1 MDFASLMSAQIAKA
15 KPTPT
20 PETPQE
26 VKPSKYIKRA
36 DVEAQRQAD
45 YAAEQKAIEDAR
57 IARLDKKR
65 KFEEDEAEKNRARE
79 EKRKRLAEE
88 SRRLREEEEE
98 REERIRRKRLGLPD
112 LPPKEKAI
120 ESGDA
125 TPAPENDIADEELV
139 QKLREM
145 NEPTRLFG
153 ETHNGRLRRYR
164 KLAGLD
170 ATGKPKAVM
179 YPGPIPTTLQPVPE
193 ADMKVPDAVPKD
205 TDARSFLYRQLAS
218 YFTLVLSDAWP
229 IGVTM
234 VGIHER
240 SAREKLH
247 ANDKDAAHIMSDE
260 ITRKFLQSIKR
271 CLSFSQTRW
280 PPTTPLQLMGYTETF
295 TPRALIY
302 DLKGAFGT
310 LRRDNALYGAP
321 DDPAAIAQQMWSG
334 NTNVIRTE
342 QIQQS
347 AYQQHLDQGLA
358 PPTLSPDTV
367 RYWSDYNRVFY
378 HPKSIVQL
386 HEYELISALMPFE
399 KWATGEDLFDSLD
412 KEHDLLDRDLRPFL
426 EECDQLQAIQMI
438 TSADDA
444 WGGFT
449 AKYLERMRDELGK
462 TSAWVWGLE
471 EGGRKPRDKQ
481 ILQVANV
488 AQSIHQISSQAS
500 MYIPLT
506 TLPDVLPPY
515 VHLNGSSKWHTSAL
529 QLLALE
535 SMTLPTRL
543 RVGQQGR
550 SSFADIETLLSNDGN
565 RRIAQLNMSIK
576 DPSELEGEADGNA
589 GQHDSRMNNFTNGN
603 HGNHGHDDSN
613 TKDLDIDMQPKTAN
627 LTGERGNDH
636 RRTHVFSQLQSLR
649 GKWKS
654 NLEIEDTNLASR
666 DRFGHGPRIES
677 HQSSLL
683 FPVIDSFPQVFASG
697 NVVQKLAVNVS
708 LSTTTSVAQRVR
720 AVERIAR
727 SIIGIDEREALCDGL
742 VGICEEYEDGW
753 ESGSESD
760 DD

>member
-1 MDFASLMSAQIAKA
+1 MHEVITLQFGQQANHVGTHFWNAQ
-15 KPTPT
+15 
-20 PETPQE
+20 ET
-26 VKPSKYIKRA
+26 YFT
-36 DVEAQRQAD
+36 
-45 YAAEQKAIEDAR
+45 YG
-57 IARLDKKR
+57 
-65 KFEEDEAEKNRARE
+65 DE
-79 EKRKRLAEE
+79 EE
-88 SRRLREEEEE
+88 SPVDHDVHFR
-98 REERIRRKRLGLPD
+98 
-112 LPPKEKAI
+112 
-120 ESGDA
+120 
-125 TPAPENDIADEELV
+125 
-139 QKLREM
+139 
-145 NEPTRLFG
+145 
-153 ETHNGRLRRYR
+153 
-164 KLAGLD
+164 
-170 ATGKPKAVM
+170 
-179 YPGPIPTTLQPVPE
+179 PGHSE
-193 ADMKVPDAVPKD
+193 D
-205 TDARSFLYRQLAS
+205 
-218 YFTLVLSDAWP
+218 
-229 IGVTM
+229 G
-234 VGIHER
+234 
-240 SAREKLH
+240 
-247 ANDKDAAHIMSDE
+247 
-260 ITRKFLQSIKR
+260 
-271 CLSFSQTRW
+271 
-280 PPTTPLQLMGYTETF
+280 TETF

-367 RYWSDYNRVFY
+367 RYWSDFNRVFY

-386 HEYELISALMPFE
+386 HEYELNSALMPFE

-412 KEHDLLDRDLRPFL
+412 REHDLLDRDLRPFL

-529 QLLALE
+529 QLLAME

-543 RVGQQGR
+543 RAGQQGR

-589 GQHDSRMNNFTNGN
+589 GQHDSRMNNFTN
-603 HGNHGHDDSN
+603 GNHGHDDSN

-666 DRFGHGPRIES
+666 DRFGHGPRVES